1 MPPSFRF
8 PSGDVDLWQP
18 LPIAANSSNLGNHY
32 LDLVGNLKPEVS
44 LKQSNAEMKPILARI
59 EQKYPAYYSG
69 AVGLGVNLVP
79 LREQMVGNVRPTV
92 FVLMVGVGFM
102 LLIACTNIAGLLLA
116 RGEVRK
122 KEIATRIAIGAG
134 RTRIIRQL
142 LAENLLLFL
151 AGGAVGLVLAFLG
164 LKLVPVE
171 ESLPLQQVV
180 GPSLDF
186 QTQER

>member
-1 MPPSFRF
+1 VPGRDR
-8 PSGDVDLWQP
+8 GLWQP
-18 LPIAANSSNLGNHY
+18 LPIAANGSNLGNHY
-32 LDLVGNLKPEVS
+32 LNLVGDLKPEVS
-44 LKQSNAEMKPILARI
+44 LRQSNGEMKSILARI
-59 EQKYPAYYSG
+59 EQQYPAYYSG

-79 LREQMVGNVRPTV
+79 LREQMVGNVRPTIL
-92 FVLMVGVGFM
+92 VLMVGVGFM
-102 LLIACTNIAGLLLA
+102 LFIACTNIAGLLLT
-116 RGEVRK
+116 RGEVRR
-122 KEIATRIAIGAG
+122 KEIATSIAIGAG

-171 ESLPLQQVV
+171 ECLPLQQVV

-186 QTQER
+186 RVLSFTVVT